1 MTTKELQAQLNAARD
16 KAADKYQQDDF
27 ALNPNGYTVAPYVN
41 RETTATAFCAG
52 HDSLAPLVIE
62 LAEALIEA
70 NEFTSS
76 ILEDMEHYFENK
88 CCPTADEVNQAAI
101 ADSMIRLA
109 RGKLEAYLNGGGK

>member
-1 MTTKELQAQLNAARD
+1 MTTKELKAHLDEMRD
-16 KAADKYQQDDF
+16 KRASYIAGDLGDSGCCF
-27 ALNPNGYTVAPYVN
+27 H
-41 RETTATAFCAG
+41 TAKLASTRA
-52 HDSLAPLVIE
+52 HNSLAPLVIE